1 MTSRF
6 KAMIFDMDGTLLDSM
21 LVWRTVWRE
30 YIEKKGLKM
39 PEELVGKSDYGCMK
53 SCGLLAAQEG
63 RERDEIYAEMREL
76 IRAHYMTDIQP
87 KPYAAE
93 LLAALKAEGYTVGVA
108 TATLRDMAWPALER
122 HGLTKYLDFFCDV
135 DEIGLSKSEP
145 EFFVR
150 ASALAGARPEES
162 VMFEDAVYAMRS
174 AKAAGMPVVAI
185 DEPMSYRDKE
195 EIVSLADRYVLSW
208 REVIGTLPVIID
220 K

>member
-87 KPYAAE
+87 TPYAAE
-93 LLAALKAEGYTVGVA
+93 LLAALKAEG
-108 TATLRDMAWPALER
+108 
-122 HGLTKYLDFFCDV
+122 
-135 DEIGLSKSEP
+135 
-145 EFFVR
+145 
-150 ASALAGARPEES
+150 
-162 VMFEDAVYAMRS
+162 
-174 AKAAGMPVVAI
+174 
-185 DEPMSYRDKE
+185 
-195 EIVSLADRYVLSW
+195 
-208 REVIGTLPVIID
+208 
-220 K
+220 